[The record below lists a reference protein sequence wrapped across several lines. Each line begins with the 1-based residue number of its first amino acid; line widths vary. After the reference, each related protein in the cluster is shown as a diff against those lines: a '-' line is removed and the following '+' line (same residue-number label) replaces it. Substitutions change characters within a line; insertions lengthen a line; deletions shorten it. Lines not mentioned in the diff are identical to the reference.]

1 MIYQGSLVTF
11 ATLLNTMEM
20 ELITTY
26 ICKDFDIGIHNNMF
40 GGKLMSL
47 IDDAA
52 GSFASQVCDSPNMVT
67 IKVDEL
73 VFKKAVKSG
82 AILKVYGRVV
92 RFGNSSI
99 ELYMEI
105 RKHNVYTG
113 IQDLVTHTNMT
124 FVRIDEEGKSLPIAE
139 YIKKRHAR
147 RMEKYGKALLLP
159 TEEGFS
165 QE

>member
-1 MIYQGSLVTF
+1 
-11 ATLLNTMEM
+11 M

-52 GSFASQVCDSPNMVT
+52 GAFAAQVCDSPNMVT
-67 IKVDEL
+67 IKIDEL
-73 VFKKAVKSG
+73 IFKKAVKSG
-82 AILKVYGRVV
+82 SILKVYGKVL

-113 IQDLVTHTNMT
+113 VQELVTHTNTT
-124 FVRIDEEGKSLPIAE
+124 FVRIDEDGKSLPIAE
-139 YIKKRHAR
+139 YIKKRFAN

-165 QE
+165 RE

>member
-1 MIYQGSLVTF
+1 
-11 ATLLNTMEM
+11 M

-40 GGKLMSL
+40 GGKIMSL

-52 GSFASQVCDSPNMVT
+52 ASYASQLCDSPNMVT

-82 AILKVYGRVV
+82 AILKVYGRVEH
-92 RFGNSSI
+92 FGNSSV
-99 ELYMEI
+99 ELYIEV

-113 IQDLVTHTNMT
+113 LQDIVTHTNVT
-124 FVRIDEEGKSLPIAE
+124 FVRIDDEGRSIPIDAYVKSRFTE
-139 YIKKRHAR
+139 
-147 RMEKYGKALLLP
+147 RMEIYGKALIS
-159 TEEGFS
+159 EGDRPLKS
-165 QE
+165 